1 MAKKTKKPAKA
12 ESGAL
17 TLSRTL
23 DRMSAAIADVNKRTE
38 EVQADNNRM
47 AIKLDDLNRWHE
59 ALHNKLTQIEGD
71 MEVRSAATTQVS
83 DLFTTLRRVLNNASK
98 ELAGAASYT
107 QAEISRMSADEYR
120 DKVLVPLNMGRRV

>member
-1 MAKKTKKPAKA
+1 MAKKAIKK
-12 ESGAL
+12 ESAAL

-23 DRMSAAIADVNKRTE
+23 DRISAAIADVSKRVDGLQE
-38 EVQADNNRM
+38 EHTGLA
-47 AIKLDDLNRWHE
+47 AKISALNRWHE
-59 ALHNKLTQIEGD
+59 DHGTKIGQIESDLKVG
-71 MEVRSAATTQVS
+71 SAVTAQVS

-107 QAEISRMSADEYR
+107 QQEISRMSADEYR

>member
-1 MAKKTKKPAKA
+1 MAKKTKKPAKT
-12 ESGAL
+12 ESGAI

-23 DRMSAAIADVNKRTE
+23 DRMSTEIGTLRVGLAAAE
-38 EVQADNNRM
+38 ESNARLAVKIDN
-47 AIKLDDLNRWHE
+47 LNHWHKSM
-59 ALHNKLTQIEGD
+59 HSKITQIED
-71 MEVRSAATTQVS
+71 DLKVRSAATTQVS

-107 QAEISRMSADEYR
+107 RQEISRMSADEYR

>member
-1 MAKKTKKPAKA
+1 MAKKAIKK
-12 ESGAL
+12 ESAAL

-23 DRMSAAIADVNKRTE
+23 DRMSAAIADVSKRVDGLQE
-38 EVQADNNRM
+38 DHNLLAVEAE
-47 AIKLDDLNRWHE
+47 DLNRWRE
-59 ALHNKLTQIEGD
+59 SLHNKITQIEGD

-107 QAEISRMSADEYR
+107 RQEISRMSADEYR

>member
-1 MAKKTKKPAKA
+1 MTKKAIKK
-12 ESGAL
+12 ESAVL

-23 DRMSAAIADVNKRTE
+23 DKISAAITDVSKRVDGLQE
-38 EVQADNNRM
+38 DHNLLAVDAE
-47 AIKLDDLNRWHE
+47 DLNRWRE
-59 ALHNKLTQIEGD
+59 SLHNKITQIEGD
-71 MEVRSAATTQVS
+71 LNVRAASVVQVS

-107 QAEISRMSADEYR
+107 QSEISRMSADEYR

>member
-1 MAKKTKKPAKA
+1 MAKKSTKK
-12 ESGAL
+12 ESAAL

-23 DRMSAAIADVNKRTE
+23 DRMSAAIADVSKRVDGLQE
-38 EVQADNNRM
+38 DHNRL
-47 AIKLDDLNRWHE
+47 AVRVEDLNRWHE
-59 ALHNKLTQIEGD
+59 SMHSKITQIEGD
-71 MEVRSAATTQVS
+71 LEVRSASVVQIS

-107 QAEISRMSADEYR
+107 QSEISRMSADEYR